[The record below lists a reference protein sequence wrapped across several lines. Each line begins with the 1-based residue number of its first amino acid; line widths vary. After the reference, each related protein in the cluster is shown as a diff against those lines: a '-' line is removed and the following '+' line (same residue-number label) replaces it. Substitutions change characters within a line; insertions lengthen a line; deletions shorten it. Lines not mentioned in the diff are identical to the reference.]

1 MCMYKTT
8 NEIHL
13 KWLLGFIHG
22 QLMYVKVH
30 KQLGNLNLGKFTFL
44 SAFISC
50 FDLCL
55 KVGPMIFHPSILTCL
70 LLCSF

>member
-30 KQLGNLNLGKFTFL
+30 KQLGDLNLGEFTFL

-50 FDLCL
+50 L
-55 KVGPMIFHPSILTCL
+55 IFV
-70 LLCSF
+70 